1 MGDVEG
7 MYLPTSKVYVPKVRA
22 HLVDMPDEMWQ
33 QIGVAAKATKVSR
46 AAWIR
51 SVIAAGLK
59 TDGIRPVTEPSPAAP
74 IVRSGG
80 SWPEHEF
87 VPQKRNALRCETCG
101 VNKAR
106 HGRAS

>member
-1 MGDVEG
+1 MGDAEG

-33 QIGVAAKATKVSR
+33 QLGDEAKRMKMSR
-46 AAWIR
+46 AALIR
-51 SVIAAGLK
+51 GMIAAGLE
-59 TDGIRPVTEPSPAAP
+59 TDGVRPVADPPLAEPV
-74 IVRSGG
+74 VRPGV
-80 SWPEHEF
+80 SWPTHEF

>member
-51 SVIAAGLK
+51 EVIAAGLNA
-59 TDGIRPVTEPSPAAP
+59 DGIRPATDSTPAEPSTRPG
-74 IVRSGG
+74 V
-80 SWPEHEF
+80 SWPSHEF